1 MGAHSHL
8 SCLKAADALVQNL
21 SIWQASRNSILSKIK
36 KKPEVIPS
44 TEPVN
49 HITCCDLVRGANYLV
64 KEAKPEVSFE
74 TFVSFIK
81 SRCLDCDHPEAFPCE
96 SIGCEACTL
105 PCTCKECS
113 NTRSQGLCFTM
124 RSPEEIRQK
133 YVLQTTPI
141 FWISSHGTDS
151 ISPTSLE
158 MIADIISRF
167 LKRSKNPVILLDGIE
182 YLVIANGF
190 IPVLKF
196 LRDIQEWMILN
207 KAIYIMPVNPAALEE
222 KELALIERNMKEI
235 DIQNK

>member
-1 MGAHSHL
+1 MVAL
-8 SCLKAADALVQNL
+8 SLLRCPRAFDALIQNL
-21 SIWQASRNSILSKIK
+21 TLWQTSRASILSLIR

-49 HITCCDLVRGANYLV
+49 HTTCCDLVRGANYLV
-64 KEAKPEVSFE
+64 KEERPEASFE
-74 TFVSFIK
+74 IFVSFVK
-81 SRCLDCDHPEAFPCE
+81 SRCPECDHPEAFPCE
-96 SIGCEACTL
+96 SIGCEACTF

-113 NTRSQGLCFTM
+113 KIRPQGLCFTM

-141 FWISSHGTDS
+141 FWISNHGQES

-158 MIADIISRF
+158 MIADMISRF

-207 KAIYIMPVNPAALEE
+207 KAIFIMPVNPAALEK

-235 DIQNK
+235 NIQK